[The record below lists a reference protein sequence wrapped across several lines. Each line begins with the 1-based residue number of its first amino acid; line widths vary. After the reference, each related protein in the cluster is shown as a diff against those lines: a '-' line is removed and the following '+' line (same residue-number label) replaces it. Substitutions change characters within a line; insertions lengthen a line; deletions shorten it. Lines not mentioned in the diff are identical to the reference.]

1 MEISRNIEI
10 VDKYPALYLKDIDTL
25 VVSDMHL
32 GLEGIAAEQGIYIP
46 KIQFEK
52 ELNALKNIMQKV
64 SAENIVICGDI
75 KHEFSE
81 TSYHEFREVS
91 DIFTFLKEKFKR
103 VILIKGNHDNF
114 IIYVTR
120 RHGVELYED
129 LLIDRYY
136 FLHGHKI
143 PEDFHKKIEE
153 AEYIIMGHEHPAIA
167 LFDDVGIKEKVKVFL
182 YGYCEALKKKIIV
195 LPAFSVL
202 AQGSEINVIPKEEL
216 LSPIL
221 KMCDIDKFKVISADE
236 LVLDFGF
243 IENLRLM
250 NSRI

>member
-1 MEISRNIEI
+1 MKIMEIDKNIKI
-10 VDKYPALYLKDIDTL
+10 VENYPAIYLEDINTL
-25 VVSDMHL
+25 VISDMHL

-52 ELNALKNIMQKV
+52 EMNALKSIIEKID
-64 SAENIVICGDI
+64 AENIIICGDI

-91 DIFTFLKEKFKR
+91 DIFIFLKNTFKR

-120 RHGVELYED
+120 RHDVELYED
-129 LLIDRYY
+129 MIFGRYY
-136 FLHGHKI
+136 FIHGHKI
-143 PEDFHKKIEE
+143 PESFYEKIGK

-167 LFDDVGIKEKVKVFL
+167 LYDDVGVKEKVKVFL
-182 YGYCEALKKKIIV
+182 HGYCESLRKKILV

-202 AQGSEINVIPKEEL
+202 AQGSEVNIIPKEEL

-221 KMCDIDKFKVISADE
+221 KMCDIDKFRVVSADE
-236 LVLDFGF
+236 LVLDFG
-243 IENLRLM
+243 ILENLRKY
-250 NSRI
+250 